1 MENGMKAG
9 TARSGRLCRTDE
21 GYPAKLAAFAPETEA
36 VYFAGDLSLL
46 ETPSVAV
53 VGSRRCTQYGRTVAR
68 SIGKR
73 MAENGVT
80 VVSGLARGID
90 TAGHLGAL
98 EAGGKT
104 IAVLGGGTDVY
115 YPPENR
121 RIQQQ
126 IAAEGLLLSEHPP
139 AYQPRPYDFPRRN
152 RLIAA
157 VSESLVV
164 AEAGNR
170 SGALITAECAAE
182 MGKNVYAV
190 PGNITSLYSFG
201 ANKLIRESVT
211 PLILID
217 DLLLDLGIAPD
228 CGPAA
233 ASGLGRDEKRIF
245 DLIAGGGEMTADEI
259 HHKTNMKLS
268 EINGIISVLEMK
280 GLIFSSMGKV
290 FVAKF

>member
-1 MENGMKAG
+1 MESSIK
-9 TARSGRLCRTDE
+9 SGRLSREDAS
-21 GYPAKLAAFAPETEA
+21 YPAKLAMFMPEAEA

-46 ETPSVAV
+46 ETVSVAV
-53 VGSRRCTQYGRTVAR
+53 VGSRRCTPYGRSVAKA
-68 SIGKR
+68 IGKR
-73 MAENGVT
+73 MAENGIT

-98 EAGGKT
+98 AAGGKT

-121 RIQQQ
+121 RLQQQ
-126 IAAEGLLLSEHPP
+126 IAEEGLLLSEHPP
-139 AYQPRPYDFPRRN
+139 AYSPRPYDFPRRN

-157 VSESLVV
+157 VSESVVV

-182 MGKNVYAV
+182 MGKNLYAV

-201 ANKLIRESVT
+201 ANKLIRENVT

-217 DLLLDLGIAPD
+217 DLLFDLGVAPRI
-228 CGPAA
+228 GQAA
-233 ASGLGRDEKRIF
+233 ASGLGRDEKRVF
-245 DLIAGGGEMTADEI
+245 DLICGGGEMTVDEI
-259 HHKTNMKLS
+259 HHKTNMKPS

-280 GLIFSSMGKV
+280 GLIFSSMGKI

>member
-1 MENGMKAG
+1 MESSIK
-9 TARSGRLCRTDE
+9 SGRLSREDAS
-21 GYPAKLAAFAPETEA
+21 YPAKLAMFMPEAEA

-46 ETPSVAV
+46 ETVSVAV
-53 VGSRRCTQYGRTVAR
+53 VGSRRCTPYGRSVAKA
-68 SIGKR
+68 IGKR
-73 MAENGVT
+73 MAENGIT

-98 EAGGKT
+98 AAGGKT
-104 IAVLGGGTDVY
+104 IAVLGGGTGVY

-121 RIQQQ
+121 RLQQQ
-126 IAAEGLLLSEHPP
+126 IAEEGLLLSEHPP
-139 AYQPRPYDFPRRN
+139 AYSPRPYDFPRRN

-157 VSESLVV
+157 VSESVVV

-182 MGKNVYAV
+182 MGKNLYAV

-201 ANKLIRESVT
+201 ANKLIRENVT

-217 DLLLDLGIAPD
+217 DLLFDLGVAPHI
-228 CGPAA
+228 GQAA
-233 ASGLGRDEKRIF
+233 ASGLGRDEKRVF
-245 DLIAGGGEMTADEI
+245 DLICGGGEMTVDEI
-259 HHKTNMKLS
+259 HHKTNMKPS

-280 GLIFSSMGKV
+280 GLIFSSMGKI

>member
-1 MENGMKAG
+1 MKG
-9 TARSGRLCRTDE
+9 KLVRGEDRFPKKLEDFM
-21 GYPAKLAAFAPETEA
+21 PDAKEI
-36 VYFAGDLSLL
+36 YFDGDLSLL
-46 ETPSVAV
+46 DSRAVAV

-68 SIGKR
+68 NIGKK
-73 MAENGVT
+73 MAEHGVT

-104 IAVLGGGTDVY
+104 IAVLGGGTDTF

-121 RIQQQ
+121 RLQQQ
-126 IAAEGLLLSEHPP
+126 IAREGLLISENPP
-139 AYQPRPYDFPRRN
+139 GYTARPYDFPKRN
-152 RLIAA
+152 RVIAA
-157 VSESLVV
+157 LSESLVV
-164 AEAGNR
+164 VEAGNR
-170 SGALITAECAAE
+170 SGALITAECAEE

-201 ANKLIRESVT
+201 ANKLIRENVT

-217 DLLLDLGIAPD
+217 DLLIDMGIAPD
-228 CGPAA
+228 AELMAA
-233 ASGLGRDEKRIF
+233 KSLGGDEKRVF
-245 DLIAGGGEMTADEI
+245 DVICGSGELTVDEI
-259 HHKTNMKLS
+259 HHKTNMKPS

-280 GLIFSSMGKV
+280 GLIFSSMGKI

>member
-1 MENGMKAG
+1 MESSIK
-9 TARSGRLCRTDE
+9 SGRLSREDAS
-21 GYPAKLAAFAPETEA
+21 YPAKLAMFMPEAEA

-46 ETPSVAV
+46 ETVSVAV
-53 VGSRRCTQYGRTVAR
+53 VGSRRCTPYGRSVAKA
-68 SIGKR
+68 IGKR
-73 MAENGVT
+73 MAENGIT

-98 EAGGKT
+98 AAGGKT

-121 RIQQQ
+121 RLQQQ
-126 IAAEGLLLSEHPP
+126 IAEEGLLLSEHPQ
-139 AYQPRPYDFPRRN
+139 AYSPRPYDFPRRN

-157 VSESLVV
+157 VSESVVV

-182 MGKNVYAV
+182 MGKNLYAV

-201 ANKLIRESVT
+201 ANKLIRENVT

-217 DLLLDLGIAPD
+217 DLLFDLGVAPRI
-228 CGPAA
+228 GQAA
-233 ASGLGRDEKRIF
+233 AAGLGRDEKRVF
-245 DLIAGGGEMTADEI
+245 DLICGGGEMTVDEI
-259 HHKTNMKLS
+259 HHKTNMKPS

-280 GLIFSSMGKV
+280 GLIFSSMGKI